1 MDPADEQVV
10 YPAIQTPTTPIIFGV
25 RLPNTFRALR
35 HRNYRLYWFGQ
46 LISLIGT
53 WMQNV
58 AQPWLV
64 YRLTGSPLML
74 GLVSFSQTLP
84 ILLFS
89 LVGGVI
95 ADRVN
100 KRRLIIIT
108 QTIAMTLAF
117 ILAALTWTGA
127 VQVWHIMLIAFV
139 LGCSDSFDMP
149 ARQVFVAETV
159 GKEDLMNAI
168 ALNSTMFNTA
178 RIIGPAVA
186 GILVATVGEAGAF
199 TLNGVSYIAVLA
211 MLLMMQVP
219 TAAHVATS
227 KNSSLWLNLTEGL
240 NYVRRNQEART
251 LLGMM
256 IVISIFGFAYSTL
269 MPVFARDVL
278 NVGAEGQG
286 VLLSAAALGGLIG
299 ALTLASAGHVKHRG
313 WIVTG
318 GQLTFSV
325 GLILFSL
332 SRNFFLSLMILP
344 FVGGAMIMNMSTT
357 QTLLQTNV
365 PDHLRGRIMSVY
377 MLVNRGMQP
386 FAGLQGGTMA
396 TVFAGLYGASN
407 GAPFAVMLGGL
418 VCLVSVLFVMAR
430 APYIRRL

>member
-1 MDPADEQVV
+1 MADPAHEQTVFSPIQSA
-10 YPAIQTPTTPIIFGV
+10 PAPAVLGLK
-25 RLPNTFRALR
+25 LPNTFRALR

-64 YRLTGSPLML
+64 YRLTGSPLAL
-74 GLVSFSQTLP
+74 GLISFSQTVP
-84 ILLFS
+84 ILMFS

-100 KRRLIIIT
+100 KRRLIITT

-117 ILAALTWTGA
+117 VLAFLTWTG
-127 VQVWHIMLIAFV
+127 VIQVWEVALIAFV

-186 GILVATVGEAGAF
+186 GVLVATVGEAGAF
-199 TLNGVSYIAVLA
+199 TLNGLSYIAVIA
-211 MLLMMQVP
+211 MLLMMHVP
-219 TAAHVATS
+219 TAAHAATS
-227 KNSSLWLNLTEGL
+227 KSTSLWLNLKEGL
-240 NYVRRNQEART
+240 TYVRANREART
-251 LLGMM
+251 LLSLMV
-256 IVISIFGFAYSTL
+256 VISIFGFAYSTL

-286 VLLSAAALGGLIG
+286 VLLSAAAFGGLVG
-299 ALTLASAGHVKHRG
+299 ALTLASLSHVKHRG

-325 GLILFSL
+325 GLILYSL
-332 SRNFFLSLMILP
+332 SRNFVLSLMILP

-386 FAGLQGGTMA
+386 FSGLQSGTMA
-396 TVFAGLYGASN
+396 TVFASQY
-407 GAPFAVMLGGL
+407 
-418 VCLVSVLFVMAR
+418 
-430 APYIRRL
+430 